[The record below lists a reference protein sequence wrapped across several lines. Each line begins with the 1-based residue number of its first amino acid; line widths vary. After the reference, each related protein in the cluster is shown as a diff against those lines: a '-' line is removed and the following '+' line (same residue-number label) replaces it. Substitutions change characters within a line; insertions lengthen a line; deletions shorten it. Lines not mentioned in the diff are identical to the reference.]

1 MAEDA
6 TITNR
11 RLKTYLIW
19 LLSCFALVVLQPLFK
34 WDVTLIQFY
43 LEKTTMATLV
53 IIGGLTAT
61 DAVFSYTASKGA
73 AK

>member
-6 TITNR
+6 SYTNR

-19 LLSCFALVVLQPLFK
+19 LLSCLALVVFQPLFK
-34 WDVTLIQFY
+34 WDLTLIQFY

-61 DAVFSYTASKGA
+61 DAVYTYTAKKGDSK
-73 AK
+73 